1 MEEKVMK
8 DCKVLALCSQKGGV
22 GKTTSCVNLAVG
34 LAKAGKKVL
43 VIDNDPQGSM
53 TASLGYHN
61 PDELPITL
69 ATILTK
75 IVEDELFENTLGIL
89 HHQEGIDLIPA
100 NIELSGMEVSL
111 VNIMSRELVLKQYIE
126 RMREEYDYILIDCM
140 PSLGMLTINALASV
154 DAVIIPVQA
163 AYLPVKGLEQLI
175 RTIGKVRRQ
184 LNKQLK
190 IGGILI
196 TMVDNRTNYVRDIS
210 DLILDTYG
218 NQIKIFPQ
226 SIPFSVRAAEISAE
240 EISIFEHL
248 HSFENHPFQVND
260 DEAMAELV
268 ESVKEEG
275 ILTALLVRPLGD
287 GEYEIIAGH
296 RRRHAAQLAGL
307 KEVPVII
314 RNMDQDTAVRAMVD
328 SNLQRPNILPSEK
341 AFAYRM
347 KMEAMNHQ
355 GTSGGIS
362 AKDIGK
368 NANDS
373 ARQVYR
379 YIRLTYL
386 MNDLLNAVDR
396 DVIGLQVGVEL
407 SYLTVPEQEMVEEVH
422 ESTGKYPSLEQA
434 KKIRQHREEKTLTK
448 EIVRLLVI
456 GERKKKTTVTLKQ
469 DEIKKY
475 FPPEYDE
482 QKIRTVICQLLEEW
496 SNQNH

>member
-140 PSLGMLTINALASV
+140 PSLGMLTISV

-196 TMVDNRTNYVRDIS
+196 TMVDNRTNYARDIS
-210 DLILDTYG
+210 DLIFDTYG

-240 EISIFEHL
+240 GISIFEHDPKGKVAVAYWQMTQEVL
-248 HSFENHPFQVND
+248 L
-260 DEAMAELV
+260 DE
-268 ESVKEEG
+268 
-275 ILTALLVRPLGD
+275 R
-287 GEYEIIAGH
+287 
-296 RRRHAAQLAGL
+296 
-307 KEVPVII
+307 
-314 RNMDQDTAVRAMVD
+314 
-328 SNLQRPNILPSEK
+328 
-341 AFAYRM
+341 
-347 KMEAMNHQ
+347 
-355 GTSGGIS
+355 
-362 AKDIGK
+362 
-368 NANDS
+368 
-373 ARQVYR
+373 
-379 YIRLTYL
+379 
-386 MNDLLNAVDR
+386 
-396 DVIGLQVGVEL
+396 
-407 SYLTVPEQEMVEEVH
+407 
-422 ESTGKYPSLEQA
+422 
-434 KKIRQHREEKTLTK
+434 
-448 EIVRLLVI
+448 
-456 GERKKKTTVTLKQ
+456 
-469 DEIKKY
+469 
-475 FPPEYDE
+475 
-482 QKIRTVICQLLEEW
+482 
-496 SNQNH
+496 

>member
-1 MEEKVMK
+1 MK
-8 DCKVLALCSQKGGV
+8 SKSADKIKMPS
-22 GKTTSCVNLAVG
+22 
-34 LAKAGKKVL
+34 
-43 VIDNDPQGSM
+43 I
-53 TASLGYHN
+53 
-61 PDELPITL
+61 DELL
-69 ATILTK
+69 GVSGEESAT
-75 IVEDELFENTLGIL
+75 
-89 HHQEGIDLIPA
+89 
-100 NIELSGMEVSL
+100 
-111 VNIMSRELVLKQYIE
+111 
-126 RMREEYDYILIDCM
+126 
-140 PSLGMLTINALASV
+140 
-154 DAVIIPVQA
+154 
-163 AYLPVKGLEQLI
+163 
-175 RTIGKVRRQ
+175 
-184 LNKQLK
+184 
-190 IGGILI
+190 
-196 TMVDNRTNYVRDIS
+196 DI
-210 DLILDTYG
+210 
-218 NQIKIFPQ
+218 
-226 SIPFSVRAAEISAE
+226 EISR
-240 EISIFEHL
+240 I
-248 HSFENHPFQVND
+248 HSFANHPFKVLDDDKMDDLVKSIKQNGVLTPVLVRPDKNNSYEMISGHRRMHAAIKAGLETIPAIVRDMED
-260 DEAMAELV
+260 DEA
-268 ESVKEEG
+268 
-275 ILTALLVRPLGD
+275 I
-287 GEYEIIAGH
+287 
-296 RRRHAAQLAGL
+296 
-307 KEVPVII
+307 VI
-314 RNMDQDTAVRAMVD
+314 MVD
-328 SNLQRPNILPSEK
+328 ANIQREELLPSEK